1 MSKGKGKR
9 RRLRNQQLAV
19 QAKRNFR
26 SFMGHGSVVHDGSEI
41 SEGHGKQKDGL
52 SKNLRFIMQFCN
64 KNSTTQEEEKEK
76 KKDQDGV
83 DGRSKRMASAVPSDS
98 QPMKKDM
105 DNKTTTSSSTSS
117 KKLHGQVQGQDEVT
131 KSGDDDVK
139 VQQKHQRKGTK
150 AKNNKEE
157 HEYTFKKQAG
167 NPRNGK
173 LVLEQ
178 IKKKKKKKGYLD
190 IRREKKIAKRQR
202 KMQPDEDEDLRYD
215 HRRFFDEVAYE
226 PPKLAIEKSKLFY
239 NNKGRG
245 K

>member
-9 RRLRNQQLAV
+9 RRLKNQQLAV

-41 SEGHGKQKDGL
+41 SEGKGKQKDGL

-64 KNSTTQEEEKEK
+64 KNSTTQEEEEK

-83 DGRSKRMASAVPSDS
+83 DSRSERVASTVSSGS
-98 QPMKKDM
+98 QSMKKDM
-105 DNKTTTSSSTSS
+105 NDKTKTNSSTSS
-117 KKLHGQVQGQDEVT
+117 KKLQGQDKET
-131 KSGDDDVK
+131 KSGDEDDVK

-150 AKNNKEE
+150 AKKNSKEE
-157 HEYTFKKQAG
+157 YEYTFKKQAG

-190 IRREKKIAKRQR
+190 IRREKKLAKRQR

-215 HRRFFDEVAYE
+215 NRRFFDEVAYE